1 MGYRSDIVIA
11 LKQEVITRNLLTNEI
26 PKIVLESFNRKD
38 ENVDN
43 SLTVYYYYLEGFK
56 WYTEYPEVLAVEDW
70 LNSMNYEEFG
80 AVRLG
85 EDFEDVEYWGNPGE
99 FNIYP
104 RQHIEF

>member
-26 PKIVLESFNRKD
+26 PKQVLENFNRKD
-38 ENVDN
+38 ENADN
-43 SLTVYYYYLEGFK
+43 SSPVYYYYLNGFK

-70 LNSMNYEEFG
+70 FNSMDYEEFG
-80 AVRLG
+80 AMRLG
-85 EDFEDVEYWGNPGE
+85 EDYGDVEYWGNPTE
-99 FNIYP
+99 FNIYF